1 MVHGDRPRLFGGY
14 WIHREGAPST
24 KCRGWVG
31 DGRNVQRVVIVS
43 INRRSPS
50 RRCTTCPPCFAII
63 MDKFD
68 CMPHPISHIPRHRL
82 VAFIPSHAEP
92 LFLSSTCKNWRQSV
106 LFTHNKTLFW
116 HKLIFFYSSSFCS
129 TVFIQS
135 INQVFNVQL
144 LTLFVV
150 YSFSSLF
157 FSFLSKFTQCIHTT
171 PYLSVF
177 ATHSLYTF
185 FKHCA

>member
-50 RRCTTCPPCFAII
+50 RRCATCPPRFAII

-129 TVFIQS
+129 TVFIHQP
-135 INQVFNVQL
+135 
-144 LTLFVV
+144 
-150 YSFSSLF
+150 SFQRPTVDFICCLF
-157 FSFLSKFTQCIHTT
+157 FFLPFFLFSFEVHSMHPYNAIFICFRHTFVIH
-171 PYLSVF
+171 LF
-177 ATHSLYTF
+177 
-185 FKHCA
+185 